1 MPPSN
6 QNRDPQ
12 DENEEYEDFEIITHR
27 FIEEMNDEAYKIL
40 SSEGHENVNVTFIK
54 EDWQTQNNLN

>member
-1 MPPSN
+1 MPPFN

-40 SSEGHENVNVTFIK
+40 NEEGYENVNVTFIK
-54 EDWQTQNNLN
+54 EDW